1 MKKFFVKLGKDLK
14 ESFRKLL
21 VSLKRRPHNIAFVML
36 LISFVQYSFNLTDI
50 SNTTAQLMRKNM
62 GLYSFVI
69 MLFTTLAIV
78 CFLNSF
84 PKRQKPRWIMVA
96 LYVVMIGVVITCDL
110 LYADATA
117 KALASGN
124 FDPAKYPFVPI
135 AQKTVVTN
143 AILLGV
149 TLLLTATIP
158 VYGKLLKKIN
168 TSIEVEYTDT
178 SAQVELADE

>member
-1 MKKFFVKLGKDLK
+1 MKNFFVKLGKDLK
-14 ESFRKLL
+14 ESFRKLI

-36 LISFVQYSFNLTDI
+36 LVSFVQYSFNLTDI
-50 SNTTAQLMRKNM
+50 
-62 GLYSFVI
+62 FII

-78 CFLNSF
+78 CFLNAF

-96 LYVVMIGVVITCDL
+96 LYVVLIGIVIACDF
-110 LYADATA
+110 LYADAAA
-117 KALASGN
+117 KSLASGD
-124 FDPAKYPFVPI
+124 FDASKYPFVPI

-168 TSIEVEYTDT
+168 TSIELEYTDT
-178 SAQVELADE
+178 SNQVELADV

>member
-1 MKKFFVKLGKDLK
+1 
-14 ESFRKLL
+14 
-21 VSLKRRPHNIAFVML
+21 
-36 LISFVQYSFNLTDI
+36 
-50 SNTTAQLMRKNM
+50 
-62 GLYSFVI
+62 
-69 MLFTTLAIV
+69 
-78 CFLNSF
+78 
-84 PKRQKPRWIMVA
+84 MVA
-96 LYVVMIGVVITCDL
+96 LYVVMIGLVITCDL

-117 KALASGN
+117 KSLASGS
-124 FDPAKYPFVPI
+124 FDAEKYPFIPI

-168 TSIEVEYTDT
+168 TSIELEYTDT

>member
-117 KALASGN
+117 KSLASGN

>member
-1 MKKFFVKLGKDLK
+1 MKNFFVKLGKDLK

-36 LISFVQYSFNLTDI
+36 LVSFVQYSFNLTDI
-50 SNTTAQLMRKNM
+50 SNTTAQLMRQNM

-78 CFLNSF
+78 CFLNAF

-96 LYVVMIGVVITCDL
+96 LYVVMIGLVITCDL

-117 KALASGN
+117 KSLASGS
-124 FDPAKYPFVPI
+124 FDAEKYPFIPI

-168 TSIEVEYTDT
+168 TSIELEYTDT

>member
-50 SNTTAQLMRKNM
+50 SNTTAQLMRQNM

-69 MLFTTLAIV
+69 MLFTTLSIV

-84 PKRQKPRWIMVA
+84 PKRQKPRWVMVA
-96 LYVVMIGVVITCDL
+96 LFVVMVGVVITCDL
-110 LYADATA
+110 LYG
-117 KALASGN
+117 KAVSLSLETGK
-124 FDPAKYPFVPI
+124 FDSYEFIPVAYR
-135 AQKTVVTN
+135 TVITN

-149 TLLLTATIP
+149 TLVLTATIP

-168 TSIEVEYTDT
+168 TSIELEYTDT

>member
-84 PKRQKPRWIMVA
+84 PKRQNQDGSWLHCMW
-96 LYVVMIGVVITCDL
+96 
-110 LYADATA
+110 
-117 KALASGN
+117 
-124 FDPAKYPFVPI
+124 
-135 AQKTVVTN
+135 
-143 AILLGV
+143 
-149 TLLLTATIP
+149 
-158 VYGKLLKKIN
+158 
-168 TSIEVEYTDT
+168 
-178 SAQVELADE
+178 